1 MPIKEVTKALL
12 GHLTKMWQMSCKV
25 MRICPA
31 SIITGEMQVKPQFCY
46 IFTGL
51 VKIKTGKQ
59 IIQVLVKVKS
69 NWNSCPSLIGMESD
83 TDTLGKQ
90 LGFLQR

>member
-1 MPIKEVTKALL
+1 MRGTHSNVSIPNLIKYLL
-12 GHLTKMWQMSCKV
+12 NAYFVLGTIPGGWKIS
-25 MRICPA
+25 
-31 SIITGEMQVKPQFCY
+31 
-46 IFTGL
+46 

-59 IIQVLVKVKS
+59 TIQVLVKLKS

-90 LGFLQR
+90 LGFLRS